1 MKQTRKSAT
10 QKSVKKPVIRKLVG
24 ESPELI
30 FVSPD
35 RCKHL
40 TEMVATF
47 SHKFKGKPK
56 GIHLAKDEL
65 TFAALQLHFAANIV
79 QVCSLTAI
87 E

>member
-1 MKQTRKSAT
+1 MKQTKKSAP
-10 QKSVKKPVIRKLVG
+10 KKPVTRKSVNKN
-24 ESPELI
+24 PELF
-30 FVSPD
+30 FVPPD
-35 RCKHL
+35 RCKNL
-40 TEMVATF
+40 TEMAATF

-65 TFAALQLHFAANIV
+65 TVAALQLHFAANIV